1 MEIKPNDYI
10 VVVISSVKNAE
21 SSLLQ
26 IAGRKNEE
34 EWCYLAI
41 NSSFQK
47 VKVISK
53 PADCASANTNGY
65 SFFLINPA
73 CYFLTSTHKCNDK
86 CNGKVKNLLKQIKG
100 SNKKI
105 VVWLHETD
113 RIECSAI
120 EMFFTENL
128 VLCEKFHHSDN
139 PQNSNEPVEIF
150 MFEVCKNN
158 DKDNFQKK
166 FKELINT
173 CDKKKA
179 KNDAHTLRAD
189 ILTPFIPFHLFHQLE
204 NKDSNEWQDI
214 FKECCSVINNTDRGK
229 NIEEKFKKLT
239 GLKKD
244 IPSEI
249 KKCADNKFS
258 ELKKHFH
265 IGENDCI
272 KNVEKNDC
280 PKIIENFA
288 QCLEKIVN
296 CIESGEEASA
306 KNK

>member
-34 EWCYLAI
+34 AWCYLAI
-41 NSSFQK
+41 NSSFPK
-47 VKVISK
+47 KKVISK
-53 PADCASANTNGY
+53 PTDYASTNTNGY

-73 CYFLTSTHKCNDK
+73 CYFLTSTHKCKD
-86 CNGKVKNLLKQIKG
+86 KVKNLLEQIKE

-120 EMFFTENL
+120 EKFFTENL

-166 FKELINT
+166 FKELIDT
-173 CDKKKA
+173 CVEKKA
-179 KNDAHTLRAD
+179 KTDAHSLRSE

-204 NKDSNEWQDI
+204 NKDSSGWQNI
-214 FKECCSVINNTDRGK
+214 FKECCVAINNTGEEKDIKTKFEKLMGLKENVSQDIKDCATERFDKLK
-229 NIEEKFKKLT
+229 NIFQK
-239 GLKKD
+239 
-244 IPSEI
+244 
-249 KKCADNKFS
+249 
-258 ELKKHFH
+258 
-265 IGENDCI
+265 GENCCI
-272 KNVEKNDC
+272 KNVESNDC
-280 PKIIENFA
+280 HETIKEFA
-288 QCLEKIVN
+288 ECLEKLVN
-296 CIESGEEASA
+296 CIESGE
-306 KNK
+306 KN